1 MYQIISKMNLVYEPG
16 GPSDRLAPV
25 GHDAHQRIFSLAL
38 LCCGLFV
45 MTSMCQFYHFKWI
58 VLDTILSKKYFIAWN
73 V

>member
-1 MYQIISKMNLVYEPG
+1 MYQIISKMILVYDPG

-45 MTSMCQFYHFKWI
+45 MTSMCQFYHFK
-58 VLDTILSKKYFIAWN
+58 
-73 V
+73 